1 MSKEITFICNVCLLW
16 VNQSLIQTQQEQ
28 EEALKIN
35 LKIKMLFLCFMQA
48 LDVFIV
54 LSLEVVSLKEFYTLV
69 RLLKK

>member
-1 MSKEITFICNVCLLW
+1 MSKEITFICNVCLLR
-16 VNQSLIQTQQEQ
+16 VNQTPQEQ
-28 EEALKIN
+28 EGALKIN
-35 LKIKMLFLCFMQA
+35 LKLKMLFLCFMQA